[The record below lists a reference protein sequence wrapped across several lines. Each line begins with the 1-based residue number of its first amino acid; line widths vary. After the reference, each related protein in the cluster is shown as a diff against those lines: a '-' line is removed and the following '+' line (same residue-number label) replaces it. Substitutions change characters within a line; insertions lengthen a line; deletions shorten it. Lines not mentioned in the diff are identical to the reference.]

1 MKLFFRY
8 FGYELKRSGRV
19 LRKSFAAALLTVLVI
34 ALLAACMTI
43 ALKKLAVFETVEVGM
58 VIPDEEADED
68 TMFAVR
74 FLAAIDSVKSVS
86 GFRYYGTAEEA
97 LQDMENGK
105 LQAVISLPPYFFE
118 DVDSGVN
125 TPADIYI
132 RKDAGL
138 NTRVFV
144 ELLRAGVRMLQVA
157 EAGVYA
163 ALDVAYV
170 DRPANESW
178 SEAGNV
184 VAYEYL
190 ANGLTRDDVYD
201 SVVLSVIGEMGYGQ
215 FYFTAALLI
224 VLLFGGLNY
233 VHLYKK
239 NSDALTQKLY
249 SEGLG
254 EGARSVIRILVMTL
268 WIWIQALVL
277 YLLSYGVSRIISAH
291 LLLWDG
297 FVPAGLLVLAF
308 SMACFFHL
316 VYAIFGGESAG
327 CVGLLAANSVMV
339 LACGLLVPVSY
350 LPNVVQRIA
359 VYLPLYRWDI
369 LSLHTFFA
377 ESSAGEMA
385 AVVAVSACA
394 AIAGSLII
402 TLRNR

>member
-19 LRKSFAAALLTVLVI
+19 LRKSVAAAILTVLVI
-34 ALLAACMTI
+34 ALLATCMTI

-86 GFRYYGTAEEA
+86 GFRYYGTKEEA
-97 LQDMENGK
+97 LQDMEDGK

-118 DVDSGVN
+118 DVDSGAN

-132 RKDAGL
+132 RQDAGL

-144 ELLRAGVRMLQVA
+144 ELLGAGVRMLQVA

-190 ANGLTRDDVYD
+190 ANGLMRDNVYD
-201 SVVLSVIGEMGYGQ
+201 NIVLSALGEMGYGQ
-215 FYFTAALLI
+215 FYFAAGLLI
-224 VLLFGGLNY
+224 LLLFGGLNY

-254 EGARSVIRILVMTL
+254 EGARSVIRLLVMTL
-268 WIWIQALVL
+268 LIWIQALVL
-277 YLLSYGVSRIISAH
+277 YLLAYGISRIFSIN
-291 LLLWDG
+291 LLLLDG
-297 FVPAGLLVLAF
+297 FVPAGLLVLSF

-316 VYAIFGGESAG
+316 IYAIFGGESAG
-327 CVGLLAANSVMV
+327 CVGLLAVNFCMV
-339 LACGLLVPVSY
+339 LASGLLVPVSY
-350 LPNVVQRIA
+350 LPPAVQKIA
-359 VYLPLYRWDI
+359 AFLPLYRWDI
-369 LSLHTFFA
+369 LTLHTFFA
-377 ESSAGEMA
+377 ESSHSEL
-385 AVVAVSACA
+385 VLITAVSVCA

-402 TLRNR
+402 ALRQK

>member
-19 LRKSFAAALLTVLVI
+19 LRKSFAAALLTILVI
-34 ALLAACMTI
+34 ALLATCMTI

-86 GFRYYGTAEEA
+86 GFHYYGTAEEA
-97 LQDMENGK
+97 LQDMEDGK

-178 SEAGNV
+178 SQAGNV

-190 ANGLTRDDVYD
+190 ANGLMRDNVYD

-215 FYFTAALLI
+215 FYFAAALLI
-224 VLLFGGLNY
+224 LLLFGGLNY

-254 EGARSVIRILVMTL
+254 EGARSVIRLLVMTL
-268 WIWIQALVL
+268 LIWLQALVL
-277 YLLSYGVSRIISAH
+277 YLLAYGISRFFSIN
-291 LLLWDG
+291 LLLLDG
-297 FVPAGLLVLAF
+297 FVPVGLLVLSF
-308 SMACFFHL
+308 SMACYFHL
-316 VYAIFGGESAG
+316 IYAVFGGESAG
-327 CVGLLAANSVMV
+327 CVGLLACSAVMV

-350 LPNVVQRIA
+350 LPLVVQKIA
-359 VYLPLYRWDI
+359 AFLPLYRWDI
-369 LSLHTFFA
+369 LTRHTFFA
-377 ESSAGEMA
+377 EASVREMA
-385 AVVAVSACA
+385 MIAAVSACVA
-394 AIAGSLII
+394 AVGSLLIA
-402 TLRNR
+402 LRQK

>member
-19 LRKSFAAALLTVLVI
+19 LRKSVAAAILTVLVI
-34 ALLAACMTI
+34 ALLATCMTI

-86 GFRYYGTAEEA
+86 GFRYYGTKEEA
-97 LQDMENGK
+97 LQDMEDGK

-118 DVDSGVN
+118 DVDSGAN

-132 RKDAGL
+132 RQDAGL

-190 ANGLTRDDVYD
+190 ANGLMRDNVYD

-215 FYFTAALLI
+215 FYFAAALLI
-224 VLLFGGLNY
+224 FLLFGGLNY

-254 EGARSVIRILVMTL
+254 EGARSVIRLLVMTVF
-268 WIWIQALVL
+268 IWLQALVL
-277 YLLSYGVSRIISAH
+277 YLISCGVSRIFSAH
-291 LLLWDG
+291 LLLWDS
-297 FVPAGLLVLAF
+297 FVPAGLFVLSF

-327 CVGLLAANSVMV
+327 CVGLLAVNFGMV
-339 LACGLLVPVSY
+339 LASGLLVPVSY
-350 LPNVVQRIA
+350 LPDVVQRIA

-369 LSLHTFFA
+369 LTLHTFFA
-377 ESSAGEMA
+377 EFSAGELGFIT
-385 AVVAVSACA
+385 AVSASA
-394 AIAGSLII
+394 AIAGSMIAK
-402 TLRNR
+402 LRNK